1 MIRSYRSRRLCRLIS
16 SSPFPSL
23 LYYSLLLFF
32 PSSAIPFSVGKFLS
46 QLCTSSET
54 LSSTSSTWG
63 YRQRKATRLDKKE
76 KGKRRVDG
84 SFGNEREVS
93 IVSSWSIAARK
104 EKERRVQR
112 EREKGVHD
120 RSFLLPSAEMSPSA
134 RPTHL
139 VKSGLW
145 KTERFHKLGRVVV
158 QCRRL
163 WLAVFDAVGPAINQ
177 LRSLSLSV

>member
-1 MIRSYRSRRLCRLIS
+1 M
-16 SSPFPSL
+16 
-23 LYYSLLLFF
+23 
-32 PSSAIPFSVGKFLS
+32 
-46 QLCTSSET
+46 
-54 LSSTSSTWG
+54 
-63 YRQRKATRLDKKE
+63 
-76 KGKRRVDG
+76 
-84 SFGNEREVS
+84 
-93 IVSSWSIAARK
+93 
-104 EKERRVQR
+104 QR

-177 LRSLSLSV
+177 LRSLSLCIELALCLVRLLAVTSASAVHLYAFALFSELKPSRGLNRKQCREKIV